1 MNLDPDPIQRRQSLS
16 WRALPAALTALV
28 AFGLHVAPVY
38 AVDEITMSAQQAES
52 VGIQVAPLSAS
63 PTGRGTG
70 FPARVT
76 IPPNQISVVAVPIA
90 ARIETI
96 DVVEEQVVEQGTV
109 LARLNSPALIRA
121 QSEFLQ
127 AVNQER
133 FLQETLNREQAL
145 SSDRTVSLKQMQGT
159 RNEHAQA
166 LASVA
171 ERRQML
177 RDYGMTAEAIEG
189 LTTSRTFDSKSTIVS
204 PVAGTVID
212 MTVSPG
218 QRVEAQTPLLK
229 IARMTPLWIE
239 LQVPPRRAGAFR
251 VGMTVDIPAFGATA
265 KAISVGS
272 SADRSTQAVTVRA
285 ELADGSS
292 GLRPGQFVEAF
303 VTFTGADK
311 SFSVRPESIARRGRD
326 TVVFV
331 RTEAGFRVQPI
342 TVVEEDRDAA
352 QVVGDL
358 KPDDNIAIRG
368 IVALKGAWQGLGG
381 SQ

>member
-1 MNLDPDPIQRRQSLS
+1 MLL
-16 WRALPAALTALV
+16 AASCA
-28 AFGLHVAPVY
+28 A
-38 AVDEITMSAQQAES
+38 SAAAADDIAMTPEQAAS
-52 VGIQVAPLSAS
+52 VGIEVVPLAATPAS
-63 PTGRGTG
+63 RGAG
-70 FPARVT
+70 FPARVA
-76 IPPNQISVVAVPIA
+76 IPPNQISIVAVPMA
-90 ARIETI
+90 ARIESI
-96 DVVEEQVVEQGTV
+96 DVVEDQPVEPGTV

-133 FLQETLNREQAL
+133 FLQETLNREQSL
-145 SSDRTVSLKQMQGT
+145 SSDRTVSLKQMQAT

-166 LASVA
+166 SASVA

-177 RDYGMTAEAIEG
+177 RDYGMSPDAIEG
-189 LTTSRTFDSKSTIVS
+189 IVTSRVFDSKTAIVA

-212 MTVSPG
+212 LAVSPG

-251 VGMTVDIPAFGATA
+251 TGMTVDIPAFGATA
-265 KAISVGS
+265 KVISVGS

-285 ELADGSS
+285 ELTDTSS

-303 VTFTGADK
+303 VTFAAGEKTW
-311 SFSVRPESIARRGRD
+311 SVRPESIVRRGRD

-331 RTEAGFRVQPI
+331 RTDKGFRVQPV
-342 TVVEEDRDAA
+342 TVIEEDRDAA
-352 QVVGDL
+352 RVTGPLQAGDS
-358 KPDDNIAIRG
+358 IAIHG